1 VRFQE
6 AGMPHRAVLF
16 DFDGTLADS
25 FDAIIASVN
34 FVRQSFGLEALPDGV
49 IRKYIGHGLLQLIH
63 DLVPGATF
71 EDAIA
76 RYREH
81 HARTMEAGTRLFPEV
96 LPTLIELTRRG
107 YKLAVCSNKAVGF
120 TRQLVKMLHV
130 DGMFAE
136 VLGPEDVDN
145 RPKPDPAMLLE
156 GCRRLGVSPTDAVYI
171 GDMTVDVLAGNAAG
185 IPVWLVHVGL
195 VGDGIAKAPAKTL
208 GTFAE
213 MLEYLPG

>member
-1 VRFQE
+1 
-6 AGMPHRAVLF
+6 MPHRAVLF

-34 FVRQSFGLEALPDGV
+34 FVRQSFGLEALPENV
-49 IRKYIGHGLLQLIH
+49 VRKYIGHGLLQLVQ
-63 DLVPGATF
+63 DLVPGYPP

-81 HARTMEAGTRLFPEV
+81 HASTMEAKTRLFPDV
-96 LPTLIELTRRG
+96 LATLTELTRRG

-120 TRQLVKMLHV
+120 TKQLVKMLHV
-130 DGMFAE
+130 EGMFAE
-136 VLGPEDVDN
+136 VLGPEDVEN

-156 GCRRLGVSPTDAVYI
+156 ACRRMGLAPSEAVYV

-185 IPVWLVHVGL
+185 IPVWLVHIGL
-195 VGDGIAKAPAKTL
+195 VGDGEIGGQPAKVL
-208 GTFAE
+208 ANFAE

>member
-1 VRFQE
+1 
-6 AGMPHRAVLF
+6 MPHRAVLF

-34 FVRQSFGLEALPDGV
+34 FVRQSFGLDELPGEI
-49 IRKYIGHGLLQLIH
+49 IRKYIGHGLLQLVN
-63 DLVPGATF
+63 DLVPGQSF
-71 EDAIA
+71 EEAIA

-81 HARTMEAGTRLFPEV
+81 HGRTMEAATRLFPGV
-96 LPTLIELTRRG
+96 FATLTELTRRG

-120 TRQLVKMLHV
+120 TRQLVKMLGV
-130 DGMFAE
+130 EELFAE
-136 VLGPEDVDN
+136 VLGPEDVAN

-156 GCRRLGVSPTDAVYI
+156 ACRRIGVSPADAVYI

-195 VGDGIAKAPAKTL
+195 VGDGIAMAPAKTL